1 MAYLDTSLLA
11 AYYCPEP
18 LSEAAQRVVME
29 TPEPTV
35 SRLVEVELYSAV
47 AMKVRMGGLDTR
59 SAGRITSLFQAHLAG
74 GSYHVVPLDAREFAV
89 ARDWLGRFDTPLRT
103 LDALHLAAAFANNL
117 PLLTADRNLAKAA
130 ALLGVDHGL
139 IG

>member
-74 GSYHVVPLDAREFAV
+74 GSYRVVPLDAREFAV
-89 ARDWLGRFDTPLRT
+89 ARDWLGRFAPPCGPWMPSTWPRPSPT
-103 LDALHLAAAFANNL
+103 TSPSSPPTGTWPRRL
-117 PLLTADRNLAKAA
+117 PCWESTTA
-130 ALLGVDHGL
+130 
-139 IG
+139 